1 MLANELKDH
10 SEDTMAYSLT
20 YKMQTWRGRQSSAT
34 AAAALHDH
42 ATLLV
47 AHADRIVVRDARN
60 RVVTITDLV
69 AQKARDASYIRG
81 DGGNS
86 D

>member
-1 MLANELKDH
+1 
-10 SEDTMAYSLT
+10 MAYSLT
-20 YKMQTWRGRQSSAT
+20 HKMQTWRGRQNSTT
-34 AAAALHDH
+34 AAMALRDH